1 MNEIIALD
9 RKGLRNFGLTT
20 GGIIVILF
28 AGLLP
33 WLLDHNFPVW
43 PWILAAAL
51 WLLAAAAPMALQPI
65 YKVWMKFGAILGAF
79 NTRVLLGIMFYL
91 IITPMALIM
100 RLLGKDALHRTLDD
114 RPSYRVKSKVNPP
127 KNMERPF

>member
-114 RPSYRVKSKVNPP
+114 RPSYRVKSKANPP

>member
-91 IITPMALIM
+91 IITPMALVM

-114 RPSYRVKSKVNPP
+114 RPSYRVKSKANPP